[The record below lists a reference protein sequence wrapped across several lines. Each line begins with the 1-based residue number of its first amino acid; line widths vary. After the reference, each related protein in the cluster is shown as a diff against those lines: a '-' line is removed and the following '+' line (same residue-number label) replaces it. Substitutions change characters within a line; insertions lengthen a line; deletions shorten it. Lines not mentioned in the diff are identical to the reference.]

1 MVKDKKTGS
10 FVVIEL
16 KRNQTSDDTVGQ
28 LARYMEWVK
37 KHKDDDNVKGI
48 IIAGEYDKK
57 LDYALE
63 LLPNIDVF
71 IYNVNFNLEE
81 FRKISK

>member
-1 MVKDKKTGS
+1 LVKDKKTGS